1 MPMYERI
8 FIHDFCMF
16 NIIKIWY
23 IWNFLVWFWMKIFP
37 KHTLFSKKN
46 CLKNIH
52 FFACGFERRKSVCFL
67 GSKSRFYA
75 GLRDFFVPGVHLR
88 VHGFITKVDTTEFF
102 CLTSPSPHNPQNRQ
116 WEYTYFCKR
125 NTIHQKDTITHFFT
139 KYRGI
144 WYIKSVSGIFCQKKQ
159 GFP

>member
-1 MPMYERI
+1 
-8 FIHDFCMF
+8 MF

-23 IWNFLVWFWMKIFP
+23 VWNFLVWFWMKIFP

-116 WEYTYFCKR
+116 WEYTYFLSKKAGVSMKIAMETPACV
-125 NTIHQKDTITHFFT
+125 IEIEPQQKGLLI
-139 KYRGI
+139 GEI
-144 WYIKSVSGIFCQKKQ
+144 V
-159 GFP
+159 